1 MIKESSKTHFRT
13 RLHSASL
20 LLAALALNGCA
31 STQRTVDIGPGP
43 ETANT
48 QPAAPEAGTENRPE
62 ATPEPEAAP
71 ASEPAPAPDDEL
83 MPADPIVPDPV
94 GEEVAEPTPAE
105 IDRAI
110 RQMLGGDPMGLV
122 HGEEEP
128 RVFPLEMNERV
139 RSWVHYFQTVIGER
153 FATYLTRKTRYEPM
167 IRHKL
172 REMGL
177 PQDLIY
183 LSLIESGMS
192 PNAYSRASA
201 VGLWQFIAATGRN
214 YGLEIS
220 YWIDERRDPEK
231 ATDAALRHL
240 KDLYEEFGSWY
251 LAAAAYNG
259 GPNRVRRGLRTVP
272 GGTFWDLA
280 DRRLLRR
287 ETRDY
292 VPKIIAAAM
301 IGHDPARYGF
311 PDPERETLPEYV
323 KVRVPDA
330 TSFDVLAEIA
340 GTDEETINL
349 LNPVFPRDVTPPNR
363 EVEINVPVAGAPRFA
378 ARYAAVPADERVTW
392 TFHTVQRNHTL
403 GWIGQQYGVSVAAL
417 RAANGNLNPRRLQI
431 GQELVIPRSAR
442 ASGARISRAAN
453 SRSSSAGSITARTNA
468 EGTTVVTVQRG
479 QTLDVIAQRY
489 GVSVAAL
496 RAANG
501 NVNPRRLQIGQE
513 LLVPRGGQGAG
524 TGSAGSA
531 SNGAGPVTIVV
542 RPGDSLWLIARR
554 HSVSTRELI
563 EWNRLSSTRIH
574 PGDRLEIRR

>member
-1 MIKESSKTHFRT
+1 MTNRSSGSRFRA
-13 RLHSASL
+13 RLHWAGPVL
-20 LLAALALNGCA
+20 GALVLHGCA
-31 STQRTVDIGPGP
+31 FTQRTVDRGPVP
-43 ETANT
+43 ATANVE
-48 QPAAPEAGTENRPE
+48 PGAVEAGRADPSE
-62 ATPEPEAAP
+62 ATPEPADAA
-71 ASEPAPAPDDEL
+71 APAPDDEW
-83 MPADPIVPDPV
+83 MPEDPLVPDPV
-94 GEEVAEPTPAE
+94 DETGAGPTAAE
-105 IDRAI
+105 IDRAV
-110 RQMLGGDPMGLV
+110 REMLGGDPLGLV
-122 HGEEEP
+122 HDGEDP
-128 RVFPLEMNERV
+128 RVFKLEMNERV
-139 RSWVHYFQTVIGER
+139 QSWVHYFQTVIGER
-153 FATYLTRKTRYEPM
+153 FANYLGRKTRYEPM
-167 IRHKL
+167 IRRKL
-172 REMGL
+172 REAGL

-183 LSLIESGMS
+183 LALIESGMN

-201 VGLWQFIAATGRN
+201 VGLWQFIAGTGRQ

-231 ATDAALRHL
+231 ATDAAVRHL
-240 KDLYEEFGSWY
+240 KDLYDEFGSWY
-251 LAAAAYNG
+251 LAAAGYNG

-272 GGTFWDLA
+272 GATFWDLA

-311 PDPERETLPEYV
+311 PDPERETMPEYV

-330 TSFDVLAEIA
+330 TSFDVLAEVA
-340 GTDEETINL
+340 GTDEATINL
-349 LNPVFPRDVTPPNR
+349 LNPEFPRDVTPPHR
-363 EVEINVPVAGAPRFA
+363 EVEVRVPVEGAARFA
-378 ARYAAVPADERVTW
+378 ARYAAVPEDERVTW
-392 TFHTVQRNHTL
+392 TFHTVQRGHTL

-417 RAANGNLNPRRLQI
+417 RAANGNVNPRRLQI
-431 GQELVIPRSAR
+431 GQQLVVPRSAR
-442 ASGARISRAAN
+442 ASGASIA
-453 SRSSSAGSITARTNA
+453 RSSSARPISARTNA

-479 QTLDVIAQRY
+479 QTLGVIAQRY

-501 NVNPRRLQIGQE
+501 NVNPRRLQVGQE
-513 LLVPRGGQGAG
+513 LLVPRAGRAG
-524 TGSAGSA
+524 TASAGAA
-531 SNGAGPVTIVV
+531 SDGAGPVTIVV